1 MAELRF
7 TWAEGVDENATGT
20 TELVLL
26 GRGPKIESGPEE
38 VRKFLVD
45 VNPSRSPQPDVFY
58 VNDLVKGAGR
68 VVVDGLNKNELKRL
82 SQMVQVL
89 EVNRKIGMS
98 DPYYMA
104 ELPAPLQAVVPRNP
118 NPYGQI
124 LFAIVFSGIG
134 LLELWAAAFRF
145 QGFSAINIFLVCT
158 GLFMIGGAV
167 WMFGQGWKRRK
178 WWHAARAQVKRD
190 GEKVPEMLQIF
201 V

>member
-38 VRKFLVD
+38 VRKLLVD
-45 VNPSRSPQPDVFY
+45 VNPSRSPQLDVFY

-82 SQMVQVL
+82 SQMVQIL

-124 LFAIVFSGIG
+124 LFAAFFAGCGAFTIWGVWRIAVSERASPPIG
-134 LLELWAAAFRF
+134 
-145 QGFSAINIFLVCT
+145 
-158 GLFMIGGAV
+158 
-167 WMFGQGWKRRK
+167 
-178 WWHAARAQVKRD
+178 
-190 GEKVPEMLQIF
+190 
-201 V
+201 